1 MKCSNEIPKLSTECV
16 CSNNLQPIK
25 NISIK
30 GCKYYVDGI
39 YWGDI
44 IERTDN
50 YFKVECN
57 NGNKYMKGKII
68 TVNFNLNAL

>member
-1 MKCSNEIPKLSTECV
+1 MSCSNEIPKLPSDCG

-25 NISIK
+25 TIGIQGK
-30 GCKYYVDGI
+30 KCYVDGK
-39 YWGDI
+39 YWGEI

-50 YFKVECN
+50 YFKVKYN
-57 NGNKYMKGKII
+57 NGNRYMKGQII